1 MLRTIKTKTLKE
13 SVADKLRR
21 DIVSGVLP
29 PGMIIRDL
37 ELAER
42 YAASTSPVREALTLL
57 TTEGLIEMP
66 PNRPKQVA
74 HIDRQSA
81 SELVAVF
88 RLLTIAAYEWGAPR
102 VDAEGVREM
111 REALEVIKRTAR
123 GDDIQAFIAA
133 ARAYEDVILRASGNR
148 ALRRQMIQLFSAI
161 ERVVVLWRMKG
172 LANPEAMEDVVR
184 ALEAGNPTAAVARCR
199 ELMDQFQR
207 DVDALA
213 PLM

>member
-1 MLRTIKTKTLKE
+1 MLRQVKTRTLKE

-29 PGMIIRDL
+29 PGTILRDL

-42 YAASTSPVREALTLL
+42 YDASTSPVREAVTLL
-57 TTEGLIEMP
+57 TAEGLIDMP

-81 SELVAVF
+81 REHVAVF

-111 REALEVIKRTAR
+111 REALEVIKRTVHG
-123 GDDIQAFIAA
+123 GDVQAFIAA
-133 ARAYEDVILRASGNR
+133 ARSYEDVILRASGNR
-148 ALRRQMIQLFSAI
+148 ALRRLMIQLFSVI

-172 LANPEAMEDVVR
+172 FAHPDVMEEVVR
-184 ALEAGNPTAAVARCR
+184 ALEAGDPDAAVARCR

-213 PLM
+213 PFL